1 MSFSAPS
8 ILDSIA
14 VDKARN
20 AWREATTILTYMAT
34 FSRSASNT
42 LQFLEAAYRQV
53 VAAVPSD
60 SHSHLQ
66 QPGPELADDTSTQL
80 PNEILQPYDPYDHPD
95 NSDLTQA
102 PFFNWEEVAEN
113 LGPSLDD
120 LGFLTRVDFP
130 HSFS

>member
-14 VDKARN
+14 VDKARD

-42 LQFLEAAYRQV
+42 LQFLEAAYRQT
-53 VAAVPSD
+53 VAAVPS
-60 SHSHLQ
+60 HSHLHSQ
-66 QPGPELADDTSTQL
+66 QPGSELIGVASSQL
-80 PNEILQPYDPYDHPD
+80 PSEILQSYDLYEHPD
-95 NSDLTQA
+95 NNDLSQV

-113 LGPSLDD
+113 LGNLDD

-130 HSFS
+130 NTFG